1 MNPKF
6 ARHNINDI
14 RENMRLEADTTEMP
28 TQHCIQDLV
37 SRGSIRLMSLPK
49 SDGKLRS
56 GPGEIQARPK
66 ITGIMIENY
75 ELFYT

>member
-1 MNPKF
+1 
-6 ARHNINDI
+6 
-14 RENMRLEADTTEMP
+14 MRLEADTTEMP

-49 SDGKLRS
+49 SDGKWRS

-66 ITGIMIENY
+66 VTGIMMENY

>member
-1 MNPKF
+1 
-6 ARHNINDI
+6 
-14 RENMRLEADTTEMP
+14 MRLKADTTEIL

-56 GPGEIQARPK
+56 GPDEIQARSK
-66 ITGIMIENY
+66 VTEIMMENY

>member
-1 MNPKF
+1 MNSKF

-14 RENMRLEADTTEMP
+14 RENMRLKADTTLYP
-28 TQHCIQDLV
+28 GLV

-66 ITGIMIENY
+66 VTGIMMENY